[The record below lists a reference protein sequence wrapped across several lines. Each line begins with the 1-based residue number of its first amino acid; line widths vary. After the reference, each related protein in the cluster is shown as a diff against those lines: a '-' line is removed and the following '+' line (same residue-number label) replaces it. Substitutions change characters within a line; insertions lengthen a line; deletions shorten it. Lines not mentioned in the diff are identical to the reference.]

1 MLVGS
6 RMTFPVITAG
16 PLMTLAEALQKID
29 ENKIHAMP
37 VTDPHGRLLGLVSRS
52 LLTAAIEENPANS
65 EKCVEDFMER
75 VVLTVTDGT
84 TIEEAARIILD
95 YDIPLLP
102 VLQDN
107 FVVGV
112 LTPTQLIRILIEMT
126 GTRQSGVRVT
136 LKLKDRPEQ
145 MLKILNAISELNG
158 NIHSLNTFCG
168 EEMDE
173 KILMFKVENIDK
185 FVLKQILTP
194 LSIKLVD
201 IR

>member
-52 LLTAAIEENPANS
+52 LLTAAIAENPANG
-65 EKCVEDFMER
+65 EKYVEDFMER
-75 VVLTVTDGT
+75 VVLTVTDST

-112 LTPTQLIRILIEMT
+112 LTPSQLIRILIEIT

-168 EEMDE
+168 EGMDE

-194 LSIKLVD
+194 LSVKLID